1 MTIDTQDN
9 FAMFEAPLVRA
20 ALHCFRRMPHRSNLL
35 ENKVLF
41 PQRRDGA
48 LLIEEFLDRGHLI
61 AGSTGD
67 SLSPSGMAVSE
78 RPIRPDTS
86 RQRAERDL
94 RHLLEA
100 VQQSNDGPY
109 AIDDIEEVW
118 ISGDFLKAGAAV
130 RQLDVHIKLRRREGY
145 ADPDQTSDYARQTCR
160 RLHARIPRGMPDAG
174 MPSWLSEMLIF
185 GERRSVLFRD
195 AQLDLQTLK
204 QSGVPCRRLFERNL
218 GLVRDPILPRHPESE
233 AAASSAS
240 PATSTLSDIRPMD
253 GTWTSAYRSWGRV
266 SPYALFRGFSPEA
279 LALFSEIP
287 EGLRVVGAG
296 PAIAR
301 LDWLPEAL
309 LDSELDGR
317 ERLGLFAHGVQ
328 AGFGCVLT
336 RRIEVAERETVLHCA
351 ISGAFGKDA
360 PAAIGRHAASVA
372 AVVAL
377 IAAADADRLVRRG
390 LEAGPDQVR
399 IELAAAESGDEVANY
414 VAGLAARHLRERQV
428 RVEPVGWSG
437 KAVDVDGPEFAE
449 PERPLRAL
457 VAREQ
462 TEWLNERIDLEF

>member
-20 ALHCFRRMPHRSNLL
+20 ALHCFRRMPHRANLL

-48 LLIEEFLDRGHLI
+48 LLIEEFIDRGHLI
-61 AGSTGD
+61 SGSAGD

-86 RQRAERDL
+86 RQRADRDL
-94 RHLLEA
+94 GHLLEA

-118 ISGDFLKAGAAV
+118 ISGDYLKAGAAV
-130 RQLDVHIKLRRREGY
+130 RQLDVHIKLRRRDGY
-145 ADPDQTSDYARQTCR
+145 GDTDQTSDYARQTCR
-160 RLHARIPRGMPDAG
+160 RLHARIPRAMPDASLPG
-174 MPSWLSEMLIF
+174 WLSEMLIF

-195 AQLDLQTLK
+195 AQLDLQSLK
-204 QSGVPCRRLFERNL
+204 LSGVPCRRLFERHL
-218 GLVRDPILPRHPESE
+218 GLVRDPVLPCHPDSHA
-233 AAASSAS
+233 AAASAS
-240 PATSTLSDIRPMD
+240 PPSLPLEGIRPMD

-287 EGLRVVGAG
+287 EGLRVVGAE

-301 LDWLPEAL
+301 LDWLPPSL
-309 LDSELDGR
+309 LDGNLDGR
-317 ERLGLFAHGVQ
+317 ERLGLFAHGLQ

-336 RRIEVAERETVLHCA
+336 RQIEMADRETVLHCG
-351 ISGAFGKDA
+351 ISGIFGKDA
-360 PAAIGRHAASVA
+360 PATIGRHATSVA

-390 LEAGPDQVR
+390 MEAGSDQVR
-399 IELAAAESGDEVANY
+399 IVLAAADSGEDVANY

-437 KAVDVDGPEFAE
+437 KPVEVDGPQFAE